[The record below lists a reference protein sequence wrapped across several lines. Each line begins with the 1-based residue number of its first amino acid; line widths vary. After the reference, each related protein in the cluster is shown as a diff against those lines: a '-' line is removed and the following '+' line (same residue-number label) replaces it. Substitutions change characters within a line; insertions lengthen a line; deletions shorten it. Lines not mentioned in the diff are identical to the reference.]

1 MPYSLIGKTVT
12 SFTCKNRA
20 CGGMAKETL
29 ATPAMATLPIGDG
42 RFNPYP
48 FEDAGSS
55 PATATIY
62 KSVLFFCR
70 NNNHRFP
77 ALRDGSQGFN

>member
-1 MPYSLIGKTVT
+1 MRFLMRAFISSYSLIGKIAT
-12 SFTCKNRA
+12 SFKCKNRA
-20 CGGMAKETL
+20 CGSMARETL

-55 PATATIY
+55 PATATNRII
-62 KSVLFFCR
+62 
-70 NNNHRFP
+70 
-77 ALRDGSQGFN
+77 ATE